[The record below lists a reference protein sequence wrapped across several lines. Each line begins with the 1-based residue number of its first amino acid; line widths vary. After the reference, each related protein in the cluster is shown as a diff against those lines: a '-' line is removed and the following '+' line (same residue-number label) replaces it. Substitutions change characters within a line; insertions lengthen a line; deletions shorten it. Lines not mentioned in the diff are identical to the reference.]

1 MKKNSSF
8 KICNETIYAG
18 EKLSLA
24 LPLPQLFSCAPMYMP
39 IKVVHGKME
48 GPCLLLTGAMH
59 GNEINGTEIINRL
72 LTLPMMSHV
81 RGTLIAVPV
90 LNVHGLINRSRHLPG
105 RINFDRCFPGSKDG
119 NHAERLTYLFSTE
132 ILSKANYC
140 IDLQTG
146 RESWTNLP
154 QVFIN
159 ENDNVAREL
168 AEEFNPSVILNY
180 KMDKGS
186 LREHTAQMN
195 IPLLKY
201 EAGEALRFDDY
212 AIKAGIQG
220 IVNVMRKLGMLP
232 ERSHRKEKLV
242 RSLYAS
248 ENKWVFAPTS
258 GISHS
263 QHKLGHRVKQGD
275 ILSII
280 KDPFGANENTSL
292 YSPCDGIIVGKSNL
306 PLVHE
311 GESLFQIAAVR
322 NLNQPMKQIETWQEH
337 APLS

>member
-119 NHAERLTYLFSTE
+119 NHAERLTY
-132 ILSKANYC
+132 
-140 IDLQTG
+140 
-146 RESWTNLP
+146 
-154 QVFIN
+154 
-159 ENDNVAREL
+159 
-168 AEEFNPSVILNY
+168 
-180 KMDKGS
+180 
-186 LREHTAQMN
+186 
-195 IPLLKY
+195 
-201 EAGEALRFDDY
+201 
-212 AIKAGIQG
+212 
-220 IVNVMRKLGMLP
+220 
-232 ERSHRKEKLV
+232 
-242 RSLYAS
+242 
-248 ENKWVFAPTS
+248 
-258 GISHS
+258 
-263 QHKLGHRVKQGD
+263 
-275 ILSII
+275 
-280 KDPFGANENTSL
+280 
-292 YSPCDGIIVGKSNL
+292 
-306 PLVHE
+306 
-311 GESLFQIAAVR
+311 
-322 NLNQPMKQIETWQEH
+322 
-337 APLS
+337 